1 MAKYDPLAD
10 HLRTAGNRVSMSFSE
25 IEGLV
30 GSLPKSAREYRPW
43 WGNDRTHVHAKAWM
57 AAGYEVSEVDADA
70 ERVVFE
76 RR

>member
-10 HLRTAGNRVSMSFSE
+10 HLRTAGDRVSMSFSE

-30 GSLPKSAREYRPW
+30 GSLPKSARQYRQW
-43 WGNDRTHVHAKAWM
+43 WENSDSHVQAAAWM
-57 AAGYEVSEVDADA
+57 SAGYEVSDVDADA